1 MATAMKKDKLVLS
14 NDILG
19 NEDSVPSDEQQACDH
34 EFIVLT
40 TLELEVKRY
49 GEIGAYNRVIGCIHC
64 FIVYYNKSTDT
75 PEEYA
80 CMTSHLISTAGEY
93 EPRTRHYFTRMRLF
107 ARMADPHLKD
117 NSDDG

>member
-1 MATAMKKDKLVLS
+1 MATAMKKDNLVLS
-14 NDILG
+14 NEIHDS
-19 NEDSVPSDEQQACDH
+19 EDSVLSDEQQACDH